1 MTTRLALLTVAAL
14 ALAVP
19 GLARD
24 DPPGKA
30 AERWQTEHK
39 ADAHGAQPHAAA
51 AHGDGHSEV
60 VVPPAPAVSYRGCA
74 AFVETGYRGRRT
86 DVAADSAIEWLGR
99 AGDNRISSVACASGC
114 RLLAY
119 EHINF
124 GGARRSFGG
133 ATADVG
139 AAWND
144 RISAV
149 RAICAGD
156 APLIHQGH

>member
-30 AERWQTEHK
+30 EQRWQDSHK
-39 ADAHGAQPHAAA
+39 AGEHGAASHGPA
-51 AHGDGHSEV
+51 AHGE
-60 VVPPAPAVSYRGCA
+60 VVPPAPAIAYRGCA
-74 AFVETGYRGRRT
+74 AFDETGYRGRRT
-86 DVAADSAIEWLGR
+86 DVVADSAIEWLGR
-99 AGDNRISSVACASGC
+99 EGDNRISSVACASGC

-144 RISAV
+144 RISAL